1 MNNLIIIFSVA
12 SLIAFYSFQLGAET
26 TSPAQVSES
35 VGSDTVPTEKLEDVT
50 KPPDEISESVD
61 EANESAEEK
70 INDPNPPE
78 KPLGVREAEGK
89 VIGE

>member
-1 MNNLIIIFSVA
+1 MNHFITLIL
-12 SLIAFYSFQLGAET
+12 LISGFTVNCKYLVAET
-26 TSPAQVSES
+26 TGQVSES
-35 VGSDTVPTEKLEDVT
+35 VGSDTVAKENLEDIT

-61 EANESAEEK
+61 EANESAEER
-70 INDPNPPE
+70 IHDPNPPE

>member
-1 MNNLIIIFSVA
+1 MNYLIILFLVPSFMAI
-12 SLIAFYSFQLGAET
+12 YSFQLGAET
-26 TSPAQVSES
+26 TPQALLSES
-35 VGSDTVPTEKLEDVT
+35 VGSDTVPTEKLEDLT

-61 EANESAEEK
+61 EANESAEER